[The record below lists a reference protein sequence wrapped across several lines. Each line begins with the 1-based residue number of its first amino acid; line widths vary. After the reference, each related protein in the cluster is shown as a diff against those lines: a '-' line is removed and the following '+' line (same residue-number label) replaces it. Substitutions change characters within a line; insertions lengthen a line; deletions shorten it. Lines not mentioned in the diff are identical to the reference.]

1 MEIKTP
7 TSLAVVGGP
16 DGVYP
21 LRAGDRIEVRPEN
34 ARAYVV
40 AGEGPARRLA
50 NAPRAG
56 VGPIRV
62 VRGPQS
68 QLLDLAGFLST
79 DYQVG
84 MASNR
89 VGVRLEGNAFPHTL
103 SLPSEPAIPGVVQ
116 LPPNGQPIVLGPD
129 GPTIGGYPKVAVVI
143 DADLDRIGR
152 LRPGD
157 RLRFTEVTLEE
168 ARTISREAK
177 KELARRIAEL
187 RIAL

>member
-1 MEIKTP
+1 
-7 TSLAVVGGP
+7 
-16 DGVYP
+16 
-21 LRAGDRIEVRPEN
+21 
-34 ARAYVV
+34 
-40 AGEGPARRLA
+40 
-50 NAPRAG
+50 
-56 VGPIRV
+56 
-62 VRGPQS
+62 
-68 QLLDLAGFLST
+68 
-79 DYQVG
+79 